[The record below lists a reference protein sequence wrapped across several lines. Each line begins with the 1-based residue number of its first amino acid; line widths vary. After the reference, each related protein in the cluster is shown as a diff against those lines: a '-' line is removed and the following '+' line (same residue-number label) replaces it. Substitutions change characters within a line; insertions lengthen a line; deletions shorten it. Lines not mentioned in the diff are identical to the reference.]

1 MKYLKKIIKALIIT
15 IGSILILTFLFTV
28 FNYFDI
34 ISGKTLTIIKII
46 IPLFSLALGGFTL
59 GYGAIKNGWLE
70 GIKIGLIITFIIFIF
85 NIIFTNI
92 TLKDLLFYASLIM
105 SAVMGSMLGINVKKE
120 EKP

>member
-15 IGSILILTFLFTV
+15 IGSILILTFLFTF

-34 ISGKTLTIIKII
+34 ISGIKII